1 MKNIKDYFNNLDDID
16 NVIDMVEE
24 WEHGEGLGPKEIE
37 WDEGT
42 KNYETGM
49 NDNRFKEFK
58 GLLLS
63 RREELIKFHKE
74 IKLKVNITLKSPV
87 DDTYYFEDEEANYE
101 QLHEIIKNE
110 IESNLLMSNSS
121 ILNINIEG
129 VKNEKIKWSFK

>member
-1 MKNIKDYFNNLDDID
+1 MKNIKDFFNNLDDID

-37 WDEGT
+37 WNEAT

-58 GLLLS
+58 DLLLS

-87 DDTYYFEDEEANYE
+87 DNKYSFNDEEVNYDELLKIIEDE
-101 QLHEIIKNE
+101 IITHLWFSGNS
-110 IESNLLMSNSS
+110 ISNV
-121 ILNINIEG
+121 NIEG
-129 VKNEKIKWSFK
+129 VK

>member
-37 WDEGT
+37 WNEAT

-58 GLLLS
+58 DLLLS

-87 DDTYYFEDEEANYE
+87 DNKYSFNDEEVNYDELLKIIEDE
-101 QLHEIIKNE
+101 IITHLWFSGNS
-110 IESNLLMSNSS
+110 ISNV
-121 ILNINIEG
+121 NIEG
-129 VKNEKIKWSFK
+129 VK